1 MTTLTTPSSDLLAKL
16 NGRLPSTP
24 EEILETLR
32 LAQESRLAGI
42 PGVPA
47 EEVIEDMRRI
57 IAKHKAAQAI
67 DMSS

>member
-24 EEILETLR
+24 DEILETLR
-32 LAQESRLAGI
+32 LAEENRLAGV

-47 EEVIEDMRRI
+47 EEVIEELERI
-57 IAKHKAAQAI
+57 RAKHAKKI
-67 DMSS
+67 

>member
-1 MTTLTTPSSDLLAKL
+1 MTTLTTPNSDLLAKL

-32 LAQESRLAGI
+32 LAKESRLAGI

>member
-24 EEILETLR
+24 DEILETLR
-32 LAQESRLAGI
+32 LAEENRLAGV

-47 EEVIEDMRRI
+47 EEVIEELERI
-57 IAKHKAAQAI
+57 RAKHTKKI
-67 DMSS
+67 

>member
-1 MTTLTTPSSDLLAKL
+1 MTTSTTPSSDLLAKL

-47 EEVIEDMRRI
+47 EEVVEKLRRT
-57 IAKHKAAQAI
+57 IAKHQKV
-67 DMSS
+67 